1 MTKKITQKSR
11 DEKDVFISVV
21 SHQLRTPITTIKFIT
36 EGLLHGANGISDE
49 HRKKLQSIHDAAER
63 AANLVNDML
72 SVSRLVAKEVEPVYE
87 VCDLKDNILNTIE
100 MLRSAAA
107 AKNQKISF
115 DMSDDVHMV
124 NICND
129 YLTRAFQNILDNA
142 VSYGDEDSII
152 KVGLEETDGHAS
164 YLVSVHNFGP
174 AIPSKELP
182 KMFQKFHRVPGAEK
196 IKPSG
201 TGLGLFIAKSA
212 IELNGGKIWIES
224 SKEKGTTIYFTVP
237 FKAPKAK

>member
-1 MTKKITQKSR
+1 MPEKNTKKSR
-11 DEKDVFISVV
+11 DEKDIFISVV
-21 SHQLRTPITTIKFIT
+21 SHQLRTPITTIKFIA
-36 EGLLHGANGISDE
+36 EGLLHEPSGLSDE

-72 SVSRLVAKEVEPVYE
+72 SVSRLVAKEVLPVYE
-87 VCDLKDNILNTIE
+87 VCDLKENILNTIE
-100 MLRSAAA
+100 MLRASAA
-107 AKNQKISF
+107 AKNQKIDF
-115 DMSDDVHMV
+115 DMNKDVHMV

-142 VSYGDEDSII
+142 VSYGDQDSIVNVEL
-152 KVGLEETDGHAS
+152 KETDDHNS
-164 YLVSVHNFGP
+164 YLIKVHNFGP
-174 AIPSKELP
+174 AIPANELP
-182 KMFQKFHRVPGAEK
+182 KIFQKFHRVPGAEK
-196 IKPSG
+196 IKPAG

-224 SKEKGTTIYFTVP
+224 KENEGTSVYFTVP